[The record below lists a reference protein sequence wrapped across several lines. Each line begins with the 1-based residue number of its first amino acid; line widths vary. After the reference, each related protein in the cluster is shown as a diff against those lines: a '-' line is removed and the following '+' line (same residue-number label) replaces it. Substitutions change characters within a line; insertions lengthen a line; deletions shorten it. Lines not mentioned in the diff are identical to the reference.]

1 MKLYI
6 VFPTFSFYNEI
17 VHRKRDG
24 YVSKFISVSLV
35 TMMDQRLICISKKV
49 VMKFSMLFFHH
60 LFKQGNVLQTKTLN
74 KFSSVG

>member
-6 VFPTFSFYNEI
+6 VFPTLSFYNEI

-49 VMKFSMLFFHH
+49 VMKFSMLF
-60 LFKQGNVLQTKTLN
+60 L
-74 KFSSVG
+74 SSFIQARKCFRNQES

>member
-35 TMMDQRLICISKKV
+35 TMMDQRLICISKKSRCEIFNV
-49 VMKFSMLFFHH
+49 VFSSFFHAREC
-60 LFKQGNVLQTKTLN
+60 FVNQDSQQIE
-74 KFSSVG
+74 